1 MLFAV
6 PYIQVYQQDQPMAK
20 VTRGTNRLVF
30 AIGNVAIKIPSL
42 HNGPRYFVQGMLS
55 NMLED
60 EYWRLH
66 RHRQL
71 APVYHCGPLG
81 LWQVMK
87 RYRNIINRR
96 LTTEERSTLP
106 FINIDDNGANIAIDN
121 GELVMIDYGNVDWYY
136 VAPEMPD

>member
-1 MLFAV
+1 
-6 PYIQVYQQDQPMAK
+6 MAK
-20 VTRGTNRLVF
+20 VTRGANRLVL
-30 AIGNVAIKIPSL
+30 AIGNVVIKIPSL

-71 APVYHCGPLG
+71 APVHHCGPLG

-121 GELVMIDYGNVDWYY
+121 DELVLIDYGNVDWYY
-136 VAPEMPD
+136 LAPEVPD